1 MQIKD
6 IQKLQKEFDGEFF
19 NKFWKIEDEK
29 TFIER
34 LQYLVVALTGEIGE
48 YANIV
53 KKVSRDFEHL
63 DQSISEERR
72 KELTEELIDCFIYII
87 ITANLLNIDLEKE
100 YLKKLE
106 KNKQRF
112 EKYKRG

>member
-1 MQIKD
+1 MQLKD
-6 IQKLQKEFDGEFF
+6 IQRLQREFDEEFF
-19 NKFWKIEDEK
+19 NKFWEINDEK

-53 KKVSRDFEHL
+53 KKASRDFEHL
-63 DQSISEERR
+63 KENISEE
-72 KELTEELIDCFIYII
+72 KKKQLTEELVDCFIYII
-87 ITANLLNIDLEKE
+87 ITANLLGIDLEKE
-100 YLKKLE
+100 YLEKLE